1 MTQIQI
7 VVTQTQQPDGTV
19 KTEVSG
25 HHSGAISAY
34 VLGAGLMVLN
44 DNLVQ
49 EEQLHIQEA
58 FYLWVV
64 EAREVQARLKRRI
77 ELEQCV
83 DRARPHVRA
92 LNLDVCGR
100 DAGRSGRLRLDPLH
114 QDVQENRAEHEALT

>member
-1 MTQIQI
+1 MTQVQI

-49 EEQLHIQEA
+49 EEQQRLSGEDGMPRVE
-58 FYLWVV
+58 LWTPGD
-64 EAREVQARLKRRI
+64 QAG
-77 ELEQCV
+77 
-83 DRARPHVRA
+83 P
-92 LNLDVCGR
+92 N
-100 DAGRSGRLRLDPLH
+100 
-114 QDVQENRAEHEALT
+114 